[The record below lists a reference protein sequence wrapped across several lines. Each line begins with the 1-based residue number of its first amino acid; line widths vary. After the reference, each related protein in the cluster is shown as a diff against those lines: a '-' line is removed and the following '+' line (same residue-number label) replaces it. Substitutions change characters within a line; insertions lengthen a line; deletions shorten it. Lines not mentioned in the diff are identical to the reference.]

1 MLFIGSYLSVSLP
14 VPRLTQPALIGGLV
28 GYYVD
33 PENNDITSAYYYA
46 GALLLISAI
55 NVISIHSFMLSQMH
69 LGMRIRLAV
78 CSMIYRK
85 ALRMSKN
92 ALGVTTVGQVVNL
105 LSNDVGRL
113 DQSILFVHYLWVGPL
128 ETIVATYFMYQ
139 QIQSSAFWGV
149 IFLLAFIPL
158 QGYLGKLNS
167 VLRLKTALRTDERV
181 RMMNEIIQGI
191 QVIKMYAWE
200 KPFGRVVEFIRR

>member
-1 MLFIGSYLSVSLP
+1 MMSL
-14 VPRLTQPALIGGLV
+14 
-28 GYYVD
+28 
-33 PENNDITSAYYYA
+33 
-46 GALLLISAI
+46 
-55 NVISIHSFMLSQMH
+55 MH
-69 LGMRIRLAV
+69 MGMRIRLAM

-113 DQSILFVHYLWVGPL
+113 DLSILFIHYLWLGPL
-128 ETIVATYFMYQ
+128 ETIIATYFMYE
-139 QIQSSAFWGV
+139 QIGISAVWGV
-149 IFLLAFIPL
+149 LFMLAFIPL
-158 QGYLGKLNS
+158 QAYLGKLNS

-200 KPFGRVVEFIRR
+200 KPFGKVVEFARR

>member
-1 MLFIGSYLSVSLP
+1 
-14 VPRLTQPALIGGLV
+14 
-28 GYYVD
+28 
-33 PENNDITSAYYYA
+33 
-46 GALLLISAI
+46 
-55 NVISIHSFMLSQMH
+55 MLSTMH
-69 LGMRIRLAV
+69 LGMKIRLAM

-113 DQSILFVHYLWVGPL
+113 DLSVLFIHYLWLGPL
-128 ETIVATYFMYQ
+128 ETVIATYFMYD
-139 QIQSSAFWGV
+139 QIGIAAVWGV
-149 IFLLAFIPL
+149 LFLLAFIPL
-158 QGYLGKLNS
+158 QGYLG
-167 VLRLKTALRTDERV
+167 RKTSKWRFQTAQRTDERV

-200 KPFGRVVEFIRR
+200 KPFGKVVEWARK